1 MGRKTEVV
9 LITAENRDKGKRF
22 LLTEMPALKA
32 ERWATRALVAMAHSG
47 VQIPQEALGAGIAGL
62 AVAGF
67 NAMQG
72 VDYQELRVL
81 LDEMMTCV
89 QVMPDPQNA
98 SVVRPLIANESDG
111 DDIEEITT
119 YLHLRQRIF
128 ALHTDFFT
136 KGEK

>member
-9 LITAENRDKGKRF
+9 LITADNRDKGKRF
-22 LLTEMPALKA
+22 LLTEMPALRA
-32 ERWATRALVAMAHSG
+32 EKWATRALVAMAHSG
-47 VQIPQEALGAGIAGL
+47 VQIPQEALGAGVAGI

-72 VDYQELRVL
+72 VEYAELAPL
-81 LDEMMTCV
+81 LAEMLTCV

-98 SVVRPLIANESDG
+98 TVVRPLIANETDS

-128 ALHTDFFT
+128 ALHTDFFSQ
-136 KGEK
+136 GEK